1 MRYSVGIVVWTVEE
15 FASIHRKNRTILPM
29 NGSLYTRSNV
39 TRLSL
44 PRKDRGRG
52 LIGIKVCG
60 NKRRK
65 AFHGYLSGCCK
76 WYWRRKCL
84 LKKITFNYDCQR
96 TRKERNAL
104 HGEFAWQTASWS
116 DVGGEDRMFV
126 EGLILAAQELALRTN
141 SIQHSIYN
149 TPEKPL
155 QIMWWPHRN
164 SMAYFQWM
172 QEACP

>member
-1 MRYSVGIVVWTVEE
+1 MLSNASIPIVDVVRYSVGIVVWTVEE

-60 NKRRK
+60 NKKRK

-76 WYWRRKCL
+76 
-84 LKKITFNYDCQR
+84 
-96 TRKERNAL
+96 
-104 HGEFAWQTASWS
+104 
-116 DVGGEDRMFV
+116 
-126 EGLILAAQELALRTN
+126 
-141 SIQHSIYN
+141 
-149 TPEKPL
+149 
-155 QIMWWPHRN
+155 
-164 SMAYFQWM
+164 
-172 QEACP
+172 